1 MQPGLFLFS
10 LLLLILVQNLSPLSA
25 AAAAALEFPS
35 TFSTWINPSFA
46 NASRDVAFRISLLH
60 HRRLRL
66 LQHLEQQLLLHLQ
79 LGYSRRRHLL
89 LLHLIVAIALKSTHG
104 NA

>member
-10 LLLLILVQNLSPLSA
+10 LLLLILVQNLSPLS
-25 AAAAALEFPS
+25 AAAALEFPS

-60 HRRLRL
+60 HRCRRRRHP
-66 LQHLEQQLLLHLQ
+66 HLGQQLLLRLQ
-79 LGYSRRRHLL
+79 LGYWPHLFF
-89 LLHLIVAIALKSTHG
+89 HLIAAIALKSTHG